1 MEVINLNEKLK
12 KIPDHFNPKIIAEL
26 NGQYVK
32 VAKFQGEFVWHSH
45 KNEDEMF
52 LVIKGKFHMDFRDKT
67 VLLGEGDIIV
77 VPKETEHRPRADEE
91 VHVLLFEPAGTVNTG
106 DVENPYTRKSIEWV

>member
-52 LVIKGKFHMDFRDKT
+52 LVIK
-67 VLLGEGDIIV
+67 
-77 VPKETEHRPRADEE
+77 
-91 VHVLLFEPAGTVNTG
+91 
-106 DVENPYTRKSIEWV
+106 